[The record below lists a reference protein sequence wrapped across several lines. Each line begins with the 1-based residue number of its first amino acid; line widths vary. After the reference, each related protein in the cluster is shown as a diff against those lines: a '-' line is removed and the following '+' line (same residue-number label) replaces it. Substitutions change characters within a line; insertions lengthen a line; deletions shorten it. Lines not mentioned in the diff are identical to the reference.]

1 MKIRNIGTKVVGV
14 NNKVMMPDDEMEF
27 SDAVVNTPGFK
38 ALMNAGILKI
48 LEESNPVAEEKPVEK
63 PKAKKKAEP
72 KKEEPVEEPK
82 AEEAVV
88 AEEAKEEVAEEKPA
102 PKKKSTTRKKKAE

>member
-48 LEESNPVAEEKPVEK
+48 LDESKPVEEKPVEK

-72 KKEEPVEEPK
+72 KKEELVEEPK

>member
-27 SDAVVNTPGFK
+27 SDLVVNTPGFK
-38 ALMNAGILKI
+38 ALVNAGILKVV
-48 LEESNPVAEEKPVEK
+48 EESKPVEEKPVEK

-82 AEEAVV
+82 AEEAEVK
-88 AEEAKEEVAEEKPA
+88 EEAEVAEVVEEK
-102 PKKKSTTRKKKAE
+102 PKKKTTRKKKDE